1 MALGRGSGQEVT
13 YVDWRMGRVNF
24 AVHLPHECYGCPSRC
39 RLTPVER
46 DSRLQ
51 PACAGDNSHDGRGIF
66 GVACPNVPALIHDDH
81 CPWLDITF
89 GVEVLRAVRILQH
102 DIAAD
107 GDSPGDQDI
116 ALELPCIPCTRAPN
130 AWTAGIILPCDS
142 RMGWRPTISL
152 DPVPARAGS
161 VHTIATV
168 TFAPYPGSRS
178 CRRVTAACSHGTV
191 HACAV
196 CDCKGA

>member
-1 MALGRGSGQEVT
+1 MSRI
-13 YVDWRMGRVNF
+13 DF
-24 AVHLPHECYGCPSRC
+24 AVHLAHQCYGCPWRC

-51 PACAGDNSHDGRGIF
+51 RACAGDNSHDGRGIF
-66 GVACPNVPALIHDDH
+66 GVACPNVPALIYDDH
-81 CPWLDITF
+81 CPWLDIAF

-116 ALELPCIPCTRAPN
+116 ALELPCISCTRAPN
-130 AWTAGIILPCDS
+130 AWTASIILPCHS
-142 RMGWRPTISL
+142 GMGWRPAISL

-161 VHTIATV
+161 VHAIASV
-168 TFAPYPGSRS
+168 TLAPDPGSRS
-178 CRRVTAACSHGTV
+178 WRRVTAAFSRDTV
-191 HACAV
+191 YARAV
-196 CDCKGA
+196 CTCKGA